1 MDVDIFVQN
10 IKNICKNRG
19 TNPTAACDGS
29 GAGRNFMDNIK
40 KGSIPSV
47 AKVQMLASYLGV
59 TVSQLLGE
67 DASDISQGPAQPYLV
82 YRYNHMT
89 QENQAKVMALV
100 EELSLNQSKII
111 PDNQP
116 AIGYEEEFVSL
127 YRQLTPDQQYLILAQ
142 LRGIVISADK

>member
-67 DASDISQGPAQPYLV
+67 DASDISQGSAQPYLV
-82 YRYNHMT
+82 FRYNQLPPEDQKDVMEYIEFKFT
-89 QENQAKVMALV
+89 QMEKNKA
-100 EELSLNQSKII
+100 SKQ
-111 PDNQP
+111 D
-116 AIGYEEEFVSL
+116 AST
-127 YRQLTPDQQYLILAQ
+127 R
-142 LRGIVISADK
+142 

>member
-82 YRYNHMT
+82 FRYNHLT
-89 QENQAKVMALV
+89 PENQKEVLAFIEFKFQQ
-100 EELSLNQSKII
+100 QSQS
-111 PDNQP
+111 PP
-116 AIGYEEEFVSL
+116 TREG
-127 YRQLTPDQQYLILAQ
+127 
-142 LRGIVISADK
+142 

>member
-1 MDVDIFVQN
+1 MCFPLDVDIFVQN

-82 YRYNHMT
+82 FRYNQLPPEDQKDVMEYIEFKFT
-89 QENQAKVMALV
+89 QMEKNKA
-100 EELSLNQSKII
+100 SKQ
-111 PDNQP
+111 D
-116 AIGYEEEFVSL
+116 AST
-127 YRQLTPDQQYLILAQ
+127 R
-142 LRGIVISADK
+142 